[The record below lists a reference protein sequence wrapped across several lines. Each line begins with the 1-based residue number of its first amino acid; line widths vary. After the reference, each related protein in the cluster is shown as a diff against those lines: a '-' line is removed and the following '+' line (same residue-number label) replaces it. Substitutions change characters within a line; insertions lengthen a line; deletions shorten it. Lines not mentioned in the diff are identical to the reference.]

1 MNGSNSDLLASPVCE
16 DFAIPLTEATQ
27 RIAKRLVW
35 FEPAE
40 LALKEPVRF
49 LAYAFAHARDCDMHV
64 LRAVLSDAQLRFA
77 LKNAPPGIIDEKSWA
92 YWHLML
98 DMGDAPSLPTRHL
111 PA

>member
-16 DFAIPLTEATQ
+16 DFSIPLTEATQ

-64 LRAVLSDAQLRFA
+64 LRALLSDTQLRFA
-77 LKNAPPGIIDEKSWA
+77 LKNAPPGIIDAKSWA